1 MVLIFASDNFV
12 HVILSLGK
20 KIKKMITLFE
30 KIYFGEPC
38 EPYTTYFLKFRPC
51 YFNNGGQRS

>member
-30 KIYFGEPC
+30 KIYFGEP
-38 EPYTTYFLKFRPC
+38 YTTYFLKFRPC